1 MSRSDRGA
9 RARRAPSAGGGGENF
24 ATVRN
29 ISGHGKVLSLRP
41 YGPPPSQREAR
52 RSQPANR
59 DTRSAGF
66 LLFGAQW
73 AHKAWAVA
81 FLIFFVLA
89 CCGIACKTCRCKKL
103 GGFAMLAS
111 ATVWGCISA
120 GFVAS
125 YPPLN
130 TGVLI
135 YALMSLMCW
144 FTGEHLMYTAR
155 SVACTDCSE
164 GGNECGA
171 P

>member
-1 MSRSDRGA
+1 MRPQIERVFRFVLGLSFLPEKI
-9 RARRAPSAGGGGENF
+9 RAWMFSTGTRAIEVLNAGMLLAW
-24 ATVRN
+24 ATVMMLDGR
-29 ISGHGKVLSLRP
+29 VLEMHP
-41 YGPPPSQREAR
+41 YRYSM
-52 RSQPANR
+52 
-59 DTRSAGF
+59 
-66 LLFGAQW
+66 LFGTQW

-111 ATVWGCISA
+111 ATVWGCVSA

-155 SVACTDCSE
+155 SGACTDCSE